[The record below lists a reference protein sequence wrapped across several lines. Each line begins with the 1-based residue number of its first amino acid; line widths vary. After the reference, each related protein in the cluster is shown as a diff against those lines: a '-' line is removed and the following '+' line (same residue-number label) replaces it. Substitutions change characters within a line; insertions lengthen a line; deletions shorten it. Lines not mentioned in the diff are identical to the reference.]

1 MKLLH
6 KFTLLIS
13 AILFCAFLLMITSY
27 YSHKQISNLNE
38 QNFKI
43 IQNMNDAQLLKNYIS
58 DIRADELLLTS
69 YAALADL
76 DKIEEL
82 RVTMNTTQKKAMN
95 LLNTI
100 ALNTEEKSGVVQ
112 NFDEYFK
119 SVHQTITFASE
130 FAVDLATDQ
139 LTGESQKKYDMVN
152 KGIENIFKIFNNK
165 LIWVKNEIISALN
178 TSNLW
183 FMVVFIFTIVIL
195 GFIAYF
201 LKKQLVNPILSTVD
215 VAKEIAV
222 GNLNQ
227 EIEIQRNDEIG
238 QLAEAFRNMVSYI
251 KAISRS
257 MELLSKGNLK
267 VKINIRSQNDLLS
280 ISFDK
285 LVKNLHE
292 IFSSISK
299 HSLQIESSSSNL
311 SSVSENLL
319 SKSQGLHEGS
329 NAVAAASEEMYVNMS
344 TVSNNTKEMAETVT
358 EIARN
363 SEKARTTTNDAVKIV
378 EKTTEKINVLATS
391 SADINKIVNVITDI
405 ADQTKLLSL
414 NATIEAARAGEAGKG
429 FAVVASEVKTLAQQT
444 EEATDGIKT
453 EIKTIQENVEKVVK
467 MISKFGQV
475 IETIDQMV
483 TTIASSVEEQN
494 VTTRDI
500 ADNINQSTN
509 AANDIAS
516 DISKF
521 QETSDSVAKASAEV
535 TDNVNKLKNIS
546 TELTKMVE
554 QFEL

>member
-1 MKLLH
+1 
-6 KFTLLIS
+6 
-13 AILFCAFLLMITSY
+13 
-27 YSHKQISNLNE
+27 
-38 QNFKI
+38 
-43 IQNMNDAQLLKNYIS
+43 MNDAQLLKNYIS

-444 EEATDGIKT
+444 EKATDGIKT
-453 EIKTIQENVEKVVK
+453 EIKTIQENVEEVVK